1 MKITGRRKDEGA
13 SSLVRQIKGEKL
25 ESAAHLEVP
34 PGRRKN
40 QDRITI
46 DKLWENPN
54 RVAEACLISDVIAC
68 QVVTS
73 DNLCVQQRV
82 VCCVVLWVVM
92 FVLDT
97 HCRWLTSCVR
107 GIMVMVGYD
116 GDRVCVCVWGG
127 GIRIKIY
134 ERKCRG
140 VL

>member
-1 MKITGRRKDEGA
+1 MKITGCRKDEGA
-13 SSLVRQIKGEKL
+13 GSSVRQIKGEKL

-34 PGRRKN
+34 PRRGKN

-73 DNLCVQQRV
+73 DNLCVQRRV
-82 VCCVVLWVVM
+82 VCCVVLCVVM

-107 GIMVMVGYD
+107 EIMVMVGYD
-116 GDRVCVCVWGG
+116 GDRNRVAN
-127 GIRIKIY
+127 
-134 ERKCRG
+134 
-140 VL
+140 